1 MSEGPHLKLST
12 GTPRATQAFVPE
24 HLPVEWLARLDK
36 EVGELVAKTGGYFDL
51 TLIFRGQARPIT
63 KVSYEVREARSTT
76 VD

>member
-1 MSEGPHLKLST
+1 MSEGPFVKLST
-12 GTPRATQAFVPE
+12 ATPRTTQAFVPE
-24 HLPVEWLARLDK
+24 HLSAQWLARLDK

-63 KVSYEVREARSTT
+63 KVSYEVREARSTV